1 MCAEH
6 LSISVEYVICTT
18 SDWTAFRIIEGGWWS
33 DLSVAILE
41 GYDKLNQEILYSDK
55 TIVISKNPRD
65 ESKVVVTL
73 KCMLNIVKE
82 YLSSNITYLITKGDI
97 ESTVIRTIIEGKEQI
112 PLVNATKIPN
122 DPKNPLSFEVPVRQ
136 YMQALEE
143 KRKRE
148 KVEKV
153 GEMEKKPDKKIEEEK
168 PHIIIITFDEIFKE
182 TFEKKEPTEKD
193 VEEVFEWLR
202 SHSENATKF
211 LEADIYRDLTLGAE
225 TRFRKFRSLEKKKV
239 ENEVKETLEK
249 IRKRYDDLRKIQGK
263 FAIQTPYIGGVEKE
277 EQKVAPKE

>member
-6 LSISVEYVICTT
+6 VSISVEYVICTT
-18 SDWTAFRIIEGGWWS
+18 SDWTTFRIIEGGWWS
-33 DLSVAILE
+33 DPHVEISE

-55 TIVISKNPRD
+55 TILISKNSNDR
-65 ESKVVVTL
+65 SRVVVTL

-82 YLSSNITYLITKGDI
+82 YLQSNVTYLITKGDI
-97 ESTVIRTIIEGKEQI
+97 ESTVIRTIVEGKEQP
-112 PLVNATKIPN
+112 PLLNATKVPN

-136 YMQALEE
+136 YMQVLEE
-143 KRKRE
+143 RRKHE
-148 KVEKV
+148 KI
-153 GEMEKKPDKKIEEEK
+153 EKKTEEIEVEK
-168 PHIIIITFDEIFKE
+168 PHIIIATFDELFKE

-193 VEEVFEWLR
+193 VEEVFKWLR

-225 TRFRKFRSLEKKKV
+225 TRFRKFRSLEKEKV
-239 ENEVKETLEK
+239 ENEVRKTLEK

-263 FAIQTPYIGGVEKE
+263 FAIQAPLGGVEKE